1 MKYKIKQLVSKP
13 LTIQGRATAIITMLV
28 DDETGK
34 EVKVKAWKSKW
45 SDTFAVGMEITCE
58 VEEKPDRDGLGNEIW
73 LKNPDAGKGGTFAP
87 RTFDSWFNAYQLAIA
102 FMAISTPTKKIEFKD
117 LDGIASKFKE
127 RLSNGPAVAQS
138 KESAVVDLKVSGLVP
153 EEPEGEEI
161 PDDELEL

>member
-127 RLSNGPAVAQS
+127 RLTNGASAIA
-138 KESAVVDLKVSGLVP
+138 KEVPVVQLD
-153 EEPEGEEI
+153 EPVNPLMDMGMGEEI
-161 PDDELEL
+161 PDEELEL

>member
-1 MKYKIKQLVSKP
+1 
-13 LTIQGRATAIITMLV
+13 MLV

-34 EVKVKAWKSKW
+34 EVKVKTWKSKW

-58 VEEKPDRDGLGNEIW
+58 IEEKPDRDGLGNEIW
-73 LKNPDAGKGGTFAP
+73 LKNPEAGKGGFAP

-127 RLSNGPAVAQS
+127 RLTNGPALAQA
-138 KESAVVDLKVSGLVP
+138 KESAIVDLKESGLAL
-153 EEPEGEEI
+153 EESEGEEVPEI
-161 PDDELEL
+161 ADEELEL